1 MGGKGSFHSFRRW
14 LEVWLK
20 GMIKWT
26 TGPGQP
32 VFQAL
37 VGVLKFDLPL
47 MMFLLPEV
55 KMILWVVW
63 VWVPV

>member
-1 MGGKGSFHSFRRW
+1 
-14 LEVWLK
+14 
-20 GMIKWT
+20 MIKWT